1 MRQNQVLPP
10 PLRASA
16 IRLHFCDVG
25 PAIPVLQ
32 PSEYH
37 DVVTCTY
44 EWRGEFENSEITAL
58 HSDAFESRVDVANE
72 TNWRSLL
79 AQHSLGWVTARVGD
93 LLLGFVNVIWDG
105 QTHAWIQD
113 VMVNPVSRNL
123 GIGSQLVATAAEFSR
138 EAGCEWL
145 HVDFEERLGGFY
157 FDACGFTPTTA
168 GLIRLQ

>member
-32 PSEYH
+32 P
-37 DVVTCTY
+37 
-44 EWRGEFENSEITAL
+44 SEITAL